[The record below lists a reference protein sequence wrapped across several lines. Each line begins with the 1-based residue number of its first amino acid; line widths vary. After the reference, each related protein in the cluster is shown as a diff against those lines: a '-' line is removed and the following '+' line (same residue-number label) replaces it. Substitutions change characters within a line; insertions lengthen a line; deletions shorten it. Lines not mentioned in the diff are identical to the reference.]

1 MQKCEVCTMQT
12 NHVPISREIHLGN
25 LKRKTNLQNPKN
37 SPNLTINNQSSKKKN
52 VLNTVSGKRIRFN
65 NY

>member
-37 SPNLTINNQSSKKKN
+37 SPNLTINNQS
-52 VLNTVSGKRIRFN
+52 
-65 NY
+65 